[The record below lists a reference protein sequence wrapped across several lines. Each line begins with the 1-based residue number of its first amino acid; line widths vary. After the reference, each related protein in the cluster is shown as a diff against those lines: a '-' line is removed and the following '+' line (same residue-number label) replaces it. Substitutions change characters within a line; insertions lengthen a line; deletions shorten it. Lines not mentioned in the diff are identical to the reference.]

1 MANFQDLLKNAKQ
14 QISEITTEQL
24 ATMLQKNP
32 KLALVDV
39 REKDEQERGILPN
52 AKLIP
57 RGFLEL
63 RIEEALPNRDEEV
76 VLYCAGGTRSALAA
90 QSLKGLGYSKVHS
103 LIGGYTRWAGE
114 KRPTVKQTFLDSQ
127 KLERYSRHILMPEV
141 GEAGQVKLLNSKV
154 FLVGAGGLGSPT
166 AYYLAAAGVGT
177 LGIVDDDV
185 VDRSNLQRQILHN
198 EERIGEPKVESA
210 KQTLKALNPD
220 VNVITYRER
229 LSSENI
235 LDIIK
240 DYDVIV
246 NGCDNF
252 PTRYLINDACI
263 FLKKP
268 LVDASIFRFEGQI
281 TVHKP
286 FEGPCYRCLY
296 PEPPPPEM
304 APSCQEAGVFG
315 VLPGIIGCTQG
326 IEVLKLLLNVGDPL
340 VGRLLIFD
348 TLKMKIREMKIR
360 KDPACPVCGENPT
373 IKELIDYEGFCSLAG
388 GDRPGAATR

>member
-1 MANFQDLLKNAKQ
+1 MPSVQDILKQTKQ
-14 QISEITTEQL
+14 QISELTPDQL
-24 ATMLQKNP
+24 VELQKKNP
-32 KLALVDV
+32 DLVLLDV

-57 RGFLEL
+57 RGLLEL
-63 RIEEALPNRDEEV
+63 KIEDAVPDRNREIV
-76 VLYCAGGTRSALAA
+76 AYCAGGNRSALAA
-90 QSLKGLGYSKVHS
+90 LSLKQMGYTKVHS
-103 LIGGYTRWAGE
+103 LIGGYSRWNQEG
-114 KRPTVKQTFLDSQ
+114 RPTVQQTFLDSQ

-141 GEAGQVKLLNSKV
+141 GEEGQVKLLDSKV

-177 LGIVDDDV
+177 LGIVDNDV

-198 EERIGEPKVESA
+198 ESRIGEPKVESA

-220 VNVITYRER
+220 INVVTYRER
-229 LSSENI
+229 LSRDNVME
-235 LDIIK
+235 LIK

-252 PTRYLINDACI
+252 PTRYLINDACV

-268 LVDASIFRFEGQI
+268 LVDGSIFRFEGQVNVI
-281 TVHKP
+281 KP

-315 VLPGIIGCTQG
+315 VLPGIIGCIQG
-326 IEVLKLLLNVGDPL
+326 IEVLKLLLGKGDPL
-340 VGRLLIFD
+340 VNRLLIMD
-348 TLKMKIREMKIR
+348 TLKMKVREMKVR
-360 KDPACPVCGENPT
+360 RDPACPVCGDNPT
-373 IKELIDYEGFCSLAG
+373 IKELIDYEWFCSMAG
-388 GDRPGAATR
+388 GDPLKH